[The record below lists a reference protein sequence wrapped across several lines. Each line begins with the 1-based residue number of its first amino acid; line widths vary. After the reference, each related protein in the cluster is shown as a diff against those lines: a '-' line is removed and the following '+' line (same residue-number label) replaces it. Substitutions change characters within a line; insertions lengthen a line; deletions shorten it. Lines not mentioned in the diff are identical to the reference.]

1 VAVCYALKSVWITNF
16 PGSVTPSVHRAWSD
30 VPRIVAVTWSCGLFT
45 EQDVER
51 LHSWLNRVM
60 GVLKNVPEALHRYK
74 IAFRENLFVVC
85 PELLKALDSKY
96 QLDLQ
101 IQEII

>member
-1 VAVCYALKSVWITNF
+1 
-16 PGSVTPSVHRAWSD
+16 
-30 VPRIVAVTWSCGLFT
+30 
-45 EQDVER
+45 
-51 LHSWLNRVM
+51 M
-60 GVLKNVPEALHRYK
+60 PEALHRYK